1 MHVDILI
8 DKLTD
13 CLIER
18 KTGAILE
25 TYFVKAE
32 KLIPKARYAGWK
44 FDWSKTQQDGYS
56 VYELYLKGSLVA
68 EGRISLKIDGGV
80 ADVDI
85 VETAPHNFGKHGKY
99 EGVGA
104 HLFAIA
110 CQISMEAGCDGF
122 VAFTAKSRLVE
133 YYSKTLHAKVSTGRR
148 MYLDQAAAKIL
159 LDKYMRKQVECN
171 DETE

>member
-8 DKLTD
+8 DNLTD
-13 CLIER
+13 CLVER
-18 KTGAILE
+18 KTGTIHE
-25 TYFVKAE
+25 TCFVKVE
-32 KLIPKARYAGWK
+32 KPIPKKRYMGWK
-44 FDWSKTQQDGYS
+44 FDWAKTQKDGYS
-56 VYELYLKGSLVA
+56 VYELYLKESPVV
-68 EGRISLKIDGGV
+68 EGRIALKIDGGV

-85 VETAPHNFGKHGKY
+85 VETAPHNFGKHGRY
-99 EGVGA
+99 EGVGV

-122 VAFTAKSRLVE
+122 VAFTAKSSLVE
-133 YYSKTLHAKVSTGRR
+133 YYSRTLHAKVSTGRR